1 MKKLKTVTIWL
12 VLAFIVLQHI
22 GRISYYKRLLGN
34 EIDMLGNLRSVIN
47 ILDVTFLILI
57 DLFTV
62 ILAIITLSQ
71 TDKKEQDRI
80 YSMFRFVY
88 IMRSLMIFPL
98 IVYQYISF
106 APSMFAE
113 PLTASIYIFRNLV
126 WITLVI
132 FLIKCKPEKQIQ
144 KVDLKEYDMVSFTSI
159 GHRFVHYLVDILFM
173 LPIGIWVIQFLFIR
187 EQEPLIMKLIF
198 NSTYLL
204 YCFLSE
210 AIFGQTLGKMVT
222 RSCVASNGVPLSSNR
237 VFLRTLS
244 RLIPFDG
251 ISFLFGAKWHDRV
264 SSTAVVYVDS
274 WEMAFD
280 EKKQE
285 AEA

>member
-12 VLAFIVLQHI
+12 VLAFIVLQQF
-22 GRISYYKRLLGN
+22 GRVSYYQRLLGI
-34 EIDMLGNLRSVIN
+34 EMDMLGNTRSIMN
-47 ILDVTFLILI
+47 ILDGMFLFLI

-62 ILAIITLSQ
+62 ILAIVTLSQ

-88 IMRSLMIFPL
+88 IMRSLMIFPV
-98 IVYQYISF
+98 IVYEYIRY
-106 APSMFAE
+106 APYMFDQS
-113 PLTASIYIFRNLV
+113 LSASIGIFRNLV

-132 FLIKCKPEKQIQ
+132 LLIKCKPEKQIQ
-144 KVDLKEYDMVSFTSI
+144 KVNLKDFDMVSFTSI
-159 GHRFVHYLVDILFM
+159 GHRFTHYLVDILFM
-173 LPIGIWVIQFLFIR
+173 LPIWIWVIQFLFFR
-187 EQEPLIMKLIF
+187 EQNPLIFKIIA

-222 RSCVASNGVPLSSNR
+222 RSCVASNGVHLSANR
-237 VFLRTLS
+237 VLLRTFS

-264 SSTAVVYVDS
+264 SSTTVVYVDS
-274 WEMAFD
+274 WENTFE
-280 EKKQE
+280 EKQQE

>member
-12 VLAFIVLQHI
+12 VLAFVVLQHFD
-22 GRISYYKRLLGN
+22 RISYYKGLFGT
-34 EIDMLGNLRSVIN
+34 EIGMLGNMRS
-47 ILDVTFLILI
+47 ILNVLDGTFLLLV

-62 ILAIITLSQ
+62 ILGIITLYQ

-88 IMRSLMIFPL
+88 VMRSLMVAPL
-98 IVYQYISF
+98 IIYEYIAY
-106 APSMFAE
+106 APYMFMQ
-113 PLTASIYIFRNLV
+113 PLSASIGIFRQLV

-132 FLIKCKPEKQIQ
+132 LLIKCKPEKQIQ
-144 KVDLKEYDMVSFTSI
+144 KVNLKEYDMVSFTST

-173 LPIGIWVIQFLFIR
+173 LPIGIWVIQFLFLQ
-187 EQEPLIMKLIF
+187 EQNPLIAKIIF

-222 RSCVASNGVPLSSNR
+222 RSCVASNGVPLTSNR

-264 SSTAVVYVDS
+264 SSTAVVYIDS
-274 WEMAFD
+274 WEMAFE
-280 EKKQE
+280 EKQQE
-285 AEA
+285 VEA

>member
-1 MKKLKTVTIWL
+1 MKKMKTVIIWL

-71 TDKKEQDRI
+71 TDKREQDRT

-106 APSMFAE
+106 APSLFAE

-132 FLIKCKPEKQIQ
+132 FLIKCKPDRQIQ

-159 GHRFVHYLVDILFM
+159 GHRFAHYLVDILFM
-173 LPIGIWVIQFLFIR
+173 LPIGIWVIQFLFLR
-187 EQEPLIMKLIF
+187 EQEPLILKLIF

-210 AIFGQTLGKMVT
+210 IIFGQTLGKMIT
-222 RSCVASNGVPLSSNR
+222 RSCVVSNGVHLSTGR
-237 VFLRTLS
+237 VLLRTIC
-244 RLIPFDG
+244 RVIPFDG

-274 WEMAFD
+274 WEIAFD
-280 EKKQE
+280 EKKQG
-285 AEA
+285 ADA